1 MEKKIKKKSTAK
13 LETEL
18 KHASSIG
25 EFVRE
30 NESELNAA
38 TVPEFLNE
46 MLIRYNLEKNAVTE
60 RAAFPG
66 TYAYKIFSGEKN
78 GSRERLL
85 WLAFGFP
92 LTLEET
98 RSLLRA
104 GGYNPLSPKN
114 KRDALI
120 IYALDSGYSINEVK
134 ELLIENEEDVFQ

>member
-1 MEKKIKKKSTAK
+1 MN
-13 LETEL
+13 
-18 KHASSIG
+18 
-25 EFVRE
+25 R
-30 NESELNAA
+30 
-38 TVPEFLNE
+38 EFLNE
-46 MLIRYNLEKNAVTE
+46 MLIQYNMEKNVVTE

-98 RSLLRA
+98 KRLLRA

-114 KRDALI
+114 RRDALI
-120 IYALDSGYSINEVK
+120 IYALDCGYSVNEVN
-134 ELLIENEEDVFQ
+134 ELLVENEEDVFK